1 MAESE
6 RQEDVAAT
14 VVVEIFGVSYTLR
27 EDGATDAERIRE
39 LARRVDRKMREVADH
54 SPSLDAERIA
64 ILAAVNLANE
74 SSSSSEDREEVEDG
88 RFVEMVERVSSLTS
102 ELEAALD
109 S

>member
-14 VVVEIFGVSYTLR
+14 VAVEIFGVSYTLR
-27 EDGATDAERIRE
+27 EDGATGAERIRE
-39 LARRVDRKMREVADH
+39 LARKVDRKMREVADH
-54 SPSLDAERIA
+54 SPNLEPDKIA
-64 ILAAVNLANE
+64 ILAALNLANE
-74 SSSSSEDREEVEDG
+74 SPGGGDEAEDG

>member
-27 EDGATDAERIRE
+27 EDGTTDAERIRE
-39 LARRVDRKMREVADH
+39 LAGRVDRKMREVADH
-54 SPSLDAERIA
+54 SPNLDACRIA
-64 ILAAVNLANE
+64 ILAALNLANE
-74 SSSSSEDREEVEDG
+74 SPSGDRGEAEDG

>member
-6 RQEDVAAT
+6 RQQDVAVT

-54 SPSLDAERIA
+54 SPNLDAGKIA
-64 ILAAVNLANE
+64 ILAALNLVNE
-74 SSSSSEDREEVEDG
+74 SSSSSEEGEDG

-102 ELEAALD
+102 DLEAALD

>member
-1 MAESE
+1 MAQIE

-54 SPSLDAERIA
+54 SPNLDAGKIA
-64 ILAAVNLANE
+64 ILAALNLANE
-74 SSSSSEDREEVEDG
+74 PSSSSEDGEEAKDG
-88 RFVEMVERVSSLTS
+88 RLVEMVERVSSLTS

>member
-1 MAESE
+1 MAGSE
-6 RQEDVAAT
+6 RQQDVAAT

-27 EDGATDAERIRE
+27 EDGTTDAERLRE
-39 LARRVDRKMREVADH
+39 LAGRVDRKMREVADH
-54 SPSLDAERIA
+54 SPNLDAARIA
-64 ILAAVNLANE
+64 ILAALNLANE
-74 SSSSSEDREEVEDG
+74 SPPDDGGGAEDG

>member
-1 MAESE
+1 VAESE

-14 VVVEIFGVSYTLR
+14 VVVEIFGVSYILR

-39 LARRVDRKMREVADH
+39 LAQRVDRKMREVADH
-54 SPSLDAERIA
+54 SPNLDTGKIA
-64 ILAAVNLANE
+64 ILAALNLVDE
-74 SSSSSEDREEVEDG
+74 PSSSSEKAEDG

>member
-1 MAESE
+1 M
-6 RQEDVAAT
+6 
-14 VVVEIFGVSYTLR
+14 VVEIFGVSYTLR

-39 LARRVDRKMREVADH
+39 LARKVDRKMREVADR
-54 SPSLDAERIA
+54 SPNLDAGKIA
-64 ILAAVNLANE
+64 ILAALNLANE
-74 SSSSSEDREEVEDG
+74 PSSSSEDGEEAQDG

>member
-14 VVVEIFGVSYTLR
+14 VVVEIFGVSYNLR
-27 EDGATDAERIRE
+27 EDGATDAECIRE
-39 LARRVDRKMREVADH
+39 LAQRVDRKMREVADH
-54 SPSLDAERIA
+54 SPNLDSCRIA
-64 ILAAVNLANE
+64 ILAALNLANE
-74 SSSSSEDREEVEDG
+74 SSSSEDAEDG

-102 ELEAALD
+102 DLEAALD

>member
-14 VVVEIFGVSYTLR
+14 VVVEIFGVSYILR

-39 LARRVDRKMREVADH
+39 LAQRVDRKMREVADH
-54 SPSLDAERIA
+54 SPNLDSCRIA
-64 ILAAVNLANE
+64 ILAALNLANE
-74 SSSSSEDREEVEDG
+74 SSSEDAEDG

-102 ELEAALD
+102 DLEAALD

>member
-14 VVVEIFGVSYTLR
+14 VVVEIFDVSYALR
-27 EDGATDAERIRE
+27 EDGATGAERIRE
-39 LARRVDRKMREVADH
+39 LARKVDRKMREVADR
-54 SPSLDAERIA
+54 SPNLEPDKIA
-64 ILAAVNLANE
+64 ILAALNLANE
-74 SSSSSEDREEVEDG
+74 SPKNGDEAEDG
-88 RFVEMVERVSSLTS
+88 RFLEMVERVSSLTS

>member
-39 LARRVDRKMREVADH
+39 LAQRVDRKMREVADH
-54 SPSLDAERIA
+54 SPNLDACRIA
-64 ILAAVNLANE
+64 ILAALNLANE
-74 SSSSSEDREEVEDG
+74 SSSSEDAEDAEDG

-102 ELEAALD
+102 DLEAALD

>member
-6 RQEDVAAT
+6 HQEDVAAT

-54 SPSLDAERIA
+54 SPNLEAGKIA
-64 ILAAVNLANE
+64 ILAALNLVNE
-74 SSSSSEDREEVEDG
+74 PSSSSEDGEEAEDG

>member
-1 MAESE
+1 MAQIA

-39 LARRVDRKMREVADH
+39 LAQRVDRKMREVADR
-54 SPSLDAERIA
+54 SPSLDAGKIA
-64 ILAAVNLANE
+64 ILAALNLANE
-74 SSSSSEDREEVEDG
+74 SSSSSEEAEDG
-88 RFVEMVERVSSLTS
+88 RLVEMVERVSSLTS

>member
-1 MAESE
+1 VADSE
-6 RQEDVAAT
+6 RQQDVAAT

-54 SPSLDAERIA
+54 SPNLDAGKIA
-64 ILAAVNLANE
+64 ILAALNLVNE
-74 SSSSSEDREEVEDG
+74 SSSSSEEGEDG

-102 ELEAALD
+102 DLEAALD